1 MSKTLPTAVKSAT
14 KISNFAKYNP
24 SARVCVKLVNYN
36 YRPNEYSTI
45 ADTIFFVMA
54 SLSLRTD
61 HANAISSLD
70 EVLGI
75 IMKLDHDEKEVRK
88 KAIEEWEAKDNE

>member
-1 MSKTLPTAVKSAT
+1 MSVASSVASSSLD
-14 KISNFAKYNP
+14 
-24 SARVCVKLVNYN
+24 
-36 YRPNEYSTI
+36 